1 MKAVCIVAL
10 FAALCVAPFRAE
22 RPPAGMLRP
31 LPRPGHEGVRTLP
44 ALLPDDLRQT
54 RPARPD
60 VPPFQRP
67 QIQPRHPSF
76 IKQTKPLPRP
86 VGVETLPAELPE
98 DFRQTRPFARP
109 AGVNTLP
116 ADLPEDLQGSRKQTR
131 PFVRPDVPSFQRPQI
146 QPRHPSFLMQ
156 TKPLP
161 RPVGVETLPAE
172 LPEDLKQTR
181 PFARPAGVNTLPADL
196 PEDLRGSRK
205 QMRPFDRPDVPSF
218 QRPQIQP
225 QHPSFTKQT
234 KPLPRPV
241 ELPGD
246 LKQTRPFARP
256 PVPSLQRPNPW
267 SLHVPQ
273 GEAEICQSCERLPF
287 VRRGACCKRWNLC
300 C

>member
-146 QPRHPSFLMQ
+146 QP
-156 TKPLP
+156 
-161 RPVGVETLPAE
+161 
-172 LPEDLKQTR
+172 
-181 PFARPAGVNTLPADL
+181 
-196 PEDLRGSRK
+196 
-205 QMRPFDRPDVPSF
+205 
-218 QRPQIQP
+218 